1 VVEIALDV
9 RIHHP
14 PAAYQAFFHDFDSLA
29 CATFGSKPV
38 RAVLEV
44 RLENRFDHDLTGLLH
59 HPVTNRR
66 NAQRSLS
73 AIRLGDI
80 HPQHRLWS
88 VRVRLQVLL
97 NLGKKRSHACSF
109 DVVDTQTVRPGAAA
123 VLAYF
128 FPGPPQNIRPED
140 AVIERVE
147 PSVPA
152 RFGRQEELALE
163 LLCFVSGVV
172 DPVWVCTD
180 TYLPAKRG

>member
-1 VVEIALDV
+1 MIDCVEIALDV
-9 RIHHP
+9 RIYHP
-14 PAAYQAFFHDFDSLA
+14 PPAYQAFFHDFDSLL
-29 CATFGSKPV
+29 CAAFGSKPV

-44 RLENRFDHDLTGLLH
+44 RLENRFDHDLTRLLH

-66 NAQRSLS
+66 DTQRSLP

-88 VRVRLQVLL
+88 VRVGLQVLL
-97 NLGKKRSHACSF
+97 NLSKKRTHPCPF

-123 VLAYF
+123 VLAYV

-140 AVIERVE
+140 TVIERVE
-147 PSVPA
+147 PTVPA

-163 LLCFVSGVV
+163 LLCFVLG
-172 DPVWVCTD
+172 C
-180 TYLPAKRG
+180 G